1 MFTLNHI
8 RTQITEPPY
17 YKCKRDKN
25 YFETYL
31 FIYFYT
37 SVLVQVDNEYKI
49 YPPGSIILFQP
60 NAPQYWKTENW
71 SLNHSYFDFTAA
83 DQSYIKDFDIPF
95 NIPLFTRSAKRITE
109 SLRQMEETFNAADH
123 LSNKKL
129 DAQIIQL
136 LCEVSDSIHKYS
148 SEKASF
154 SKELKQ
160 KFDEARI
167 TMYENPQKFD
177 CQNYCKSLGFSTSRA
192 IFYYRKFYNTTP
204 IKDINEARKQK
215 ALRIINSNT
224 KLSELCSALGF
235 ENELYVSRWLKK
247 NFGANF
253 NKLKNKPHQP

>member
-37 SVLVQVDNEYKI
+37 SVLVQTDYDYKS
-49 YPPGSIILFQP
+49 YPPGSIILFEP

-71 SLNHSYFDFTAA
+71 SLNHSYFDFSVTSSAYL
-83 DQSYIKDFDIPF
+83 QDFDIPV
-95 NIPLFTRSAKRITE
+95 NTPLFTRSAKRITE
-109 SLRQMEETFNAADH
+109 LLRQMEETFNAADH
-123 LSNKKL
+123 LSDKKL

-148 SEKASF
+148 SEKVSF

-167 TMYENPQKFD
+167 TMYENPQKYD
-177 CQNYCKSLGFSTSRA
+177 CQSYCNLLGFSPSRA

-204 IKDINEARKQK
+204 AKDINEARKQK
-215 ALRIINSNT
+215 VLRIINPNT
-224 KLSELCSALGF
+224 KLSQLCASLGF
-235 ENELYVSRWLKK
+235 ENELYVSRWLKS
-247 NFGANF
+247 NFGVNF
-253 NKLKNKPHQP
+253 NQLKNQEKK